1 MQVLG
6 TESFLATPDVNGQL
20 VLLNGGGTGTVTYGT
35 LAARPAAS
43 TTGDLYVD
51 TTSNY
56 IWQDTGAAWVQL
68 STGKVLQVVTGTIAA
83 GTGTT
88 IVPLD
93 NTSPTITEGWQI
105 FTQTFTPLSAT
116 STVKIE
122 FTITSSHS
130 ATTGTNILSLFAGAT
145 NLTSVAG
152 RTDSVANTAT
162 VLTIN
167 EAYLPGSTAA
177 ITFSARLGNPTAG
190 SSICNRVGANTLGGS
205 LVSTY
210 TITEIQ

>member
-43 TTGDLYVD
+43 TAGNIYID

-68 STGKVLQVVTGTIAA
+68 STGKVLQVVTGTIIAA
-83 GTGTT
+83 SGTT
-88 IVPLD
+88 TVPLD
-93 NTSPTITEGWQI
+93 STSPTITEGWQI
-105 FTQTFTPLSAT
+105 FTQAFTPLSAT
-116 STVKIE
+116 STIKIE

-130 ATTGTNILSLFAGAT
+130 AATGTNILSLFAGTT
-145 NLTSVAG
+145 NLASVAG
-152 RTDSVANTAT
+152 RTDSTANTAT
-162 VLTIN
+162 VLSIN

-190 SSICNRVGANTLGGS
+190 SSICNRVGTNTLGGS